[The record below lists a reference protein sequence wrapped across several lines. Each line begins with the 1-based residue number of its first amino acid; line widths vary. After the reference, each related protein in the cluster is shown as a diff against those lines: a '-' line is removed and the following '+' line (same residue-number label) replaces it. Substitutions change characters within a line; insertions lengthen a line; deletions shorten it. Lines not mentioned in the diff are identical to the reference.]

1 MSRCKYVPFGG
12 NTTSLQILKPFA
24 FDQSPAPFEKQGKSR
39 GDYGARFANDLDGI
53 LIDNPKGNP
62 NLTNFQRPPRF
73 LSPTEIERP
82 GRRKKKKKKEK
93 MKERKEKVEEI
104 TYRILRER
112 EQLAEEKFSQ
122 T

>member
-1 MSRCKYVPFGG
+1 
-12 NTTSLQILKPFA
+12 
-24 FDQSPAPFEKQGKSR
+24 
-39 GDYGARFANDLDGI
+39 
-53 LIDNPKGNP
+53 
-62 NLTNFQRPPRF
+62 
-73 LSPTEIERP
+73 
-82 GRRKKKKKKEK
+82 